1 MPRQDTDQGDTHG
14 LEIDTLS
21 WICDPN
27 ALCNEPVQ
35 KLYLFLLPSFANID
49 SPDPLICNLIIKN
62 RYIGRERERRR
73 RRRRRRRGMK
83 GREGEGREESPRVYL
98 LGILRERSLCF
109 TTKLLS
115 LL

>member
-1 MPRQDTDQGDTHG
+1 MCFSAFSSNMPRQDTDQGDTHG

-27 ALCNEPVQ
+27 TLCIESVQ

-62 RYIGRERERRR
+62 RYIGREREEEEEEEKEKE
-73 RRRRRRRGMK
+73 GDGGK
-83 GREGEGREESPRVYL
+83 GRGGKNLPGYICWE
-98 LGILRERSLCF
+98 F
-109 TTKLLS
+109 
-115 LL
+115 